1 MGRAAMNPERQIPSA
16 ALGVSNLSQ
25 MRFVLFVFLAMVM
38 MGVQACGASGLSRA
52 QDPVDLLA
60 GDYEFVH
67 VVDAA
72 AFSDST
78 VLHRIRDA
86 EGDWDQFLDYWQEFG
101 DLETLVFS
109 SSGGGLTVAKGEF
122 NFGEY
127 RNFLE
132 TSGWAKRVYRDFEIW
147 DKGNNFAAAFLE
159 DRGIILSG
167 AIPAVKQTLRVASS
181 DSGPPKVGDA
191 QPARMAMEKLESG
204 WVTMVS
210 QDACWNFDTWDCEA
224 VGVTMSG
231 RVDDVL
237 VDVQWALMFSSEH
250 AADLWHNDIENHL
263 EELLN
268 LNIQSIESDGVFV
281 VLETSVHEDDS
292 GSILPFIR

>member
-1 MGRAAMNPERQIPSA
+1 MNPERQIPRA

-25 MRFVLFVFLAMVM
+25 MRFVLFVSLAMVM

-67 VVDAA
+67 VVDAV

-122 NFGEY
+122 NFEEY
-127 RNFLE
+127 RRFPRNQRLGE
-132 TSGWAKRVYRDFEIW
+132 TR
-147 DKGNNFAAAFLE
+147 
-159 DRGIILSG
+159 
-167 AIPAVKQTLRVASS
+167 
-181 DSGPPKVGDA
+181 
-191 QPARMAMEKLESG
+191 
-204 WVTMVS
+204 
-210 QDACWNFDTWDCEA
+210 
-224 VGVTMSG
+224 
-231 RVDDVL
+231 
-237 VDVQWALMFSSEH
+237 
-250 AADLWHNDIENHL
+250 
-263 EELLN
+263 
-268 LNIQSIESDGVFV
+268 
-281 VLETSVHEDDS
+281 
-292 GSILPFIR
+292 LPGF